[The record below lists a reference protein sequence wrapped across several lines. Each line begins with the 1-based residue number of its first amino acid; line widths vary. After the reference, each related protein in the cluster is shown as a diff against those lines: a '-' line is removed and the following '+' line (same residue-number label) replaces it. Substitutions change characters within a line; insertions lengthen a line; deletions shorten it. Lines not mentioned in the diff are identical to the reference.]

1 MNKKKSENYG
11 FLPTLLGDEK
21 RQSYTIP
28 LFAIFLSVIAGSIV
42 ILLTG
47 KNPLKAYISLLQGS
61 GLVPKPSYAGGT
73 GQITDFTSFLD
84 ILAPMIF
91 AALAVIIALKSGLF
105 NIGVSGQML
114 ISGFIATILVGYS
127 PLNAVIAKPLVLII
141 GITVGALTGG
151 FIGFLKYKFNINEV
165 VSCIMLNN
173 IIQFVTSYFIN
184 SYYVNPVSR
193 QSEYINKASSLTI
206 KGINIGG
213 VKADFPI
220 SIILAILA
228 SLFIYKLLE
237 STTLGYEIKAV
248 GSNKNAAAY
257 AGIKVGKTLI
267 VTMMISGAL
276 AGLAGV
282 SYYLGYFA
290 SMQPRVISS
299 LGFDA
304 IATAL
309 LANNNAI
316 GAIFSSILITILSKG
331 SVYMS
336 SKVGVVKEI
345 SGVITSLILLFS
357 ATGAYIRY
365 RVNRKVEMQKT
376 EKMTTVEKRSGEDE

>member
-1 MNKKKSENYG
+1 MIKKKSENYG

-127 PLNAVIAKPLVLII
+127 PLNAVIAKPLVLIV

-193 QSEYINKASSLTI
+193 QSEYISKASSLTI

-213 VKADFPI
+213 VKADFPT

>member
-1 MNKKKSENYG
+1 MPKKKEVNYG
-11 FLPTLLGDEK
+11 LLPRLFGDEK

-28 LFAIFLSVIAGSIV
+28 LFAILLSIIAGSLV
-42 ILLTG
+42 ILATG
-47 KNPLKAYISLLQGS
+47 KNPFKAYLSLLQGA
-61 GLVPKPSYAGGT
+61 GIIPKASYAGGA

-114 ISGFIATILVGYS
+114 ISGFIATIIVGYS

-141 GITVGALTGG
+141 GIIVGALTGG
-151 FIGFLKYKFNINEV
+151 FIGYLKHRFNINEV

-184 SYYVNPVSR
+184 SYFVNPVSR
-193 QSEYINKASSLTI
+193 QSEYITKASSLTI
-206 KGINIGG
+206 KGIVVGG

-220 SIILAILA
+220 AIILAVIA
-228 SLFIYKLLE
+228 AIFVHRLLS

-257 AGIKVGKTLI
+257 AGIKVGRTLI

-309 LANNNAI
+309 LANNHPI

-336 SKVGVVKEI
+336 SRVGVVKEI
-345 SGVITSLILLFS
+345 AGVITSLILLFS
-357 ATGAYIRY
+357 ATGAYIRHLI
-365 RVNRKVEMQKT
+365 NRRIEMAKT
-376 EKMTTVEKRSGEDE
+376 ERAVELSEGSGEDE

>member
-1 MNKKKSENYG
+1 MIKKKSENYG

-127 PLNAVIAKPLVLII
+127 PLNAVIAKPLVLIV

-193 QSEYINKASSLTI
+193 QSEYISKASSLTI

-213 VKADFPI
+213 IKADFPI